1 MRDIFLVTRKRMTWE
16 DCGAALTAAF
26 SDDDGNETGVRIG
39 RSPRTVQIWFEA
51 DEKAAKLYDTRAGG
65 SDFPSGVKRL
75 VPQEDP
81 YCTNAEFHREKDVCA
96 VVSVLL
102 PLYPDLFLID
112 EDDRVFSAAEYLAL
126 YGQK

>member
-1 MRDIFLVTRKRMTWE
+1 MTPARAAPIFRP
-16 DCGAALTAAF
+16 GSSALY
-26 SDDDGNETGVRIG
+26 R
-39 RSPRTVQIWFEA
+39 RRT
-51 DEKAAKLYDTRAGG
+51 
-65 SDFPSGVKRL
+65 
-75 VPQEDP
+75 P